1 MKIIKITIAALLILA
16 VAALSGVGRPQAAGG
31 ASDDPRQ
38 GITVTGTGHAKAVP
52 DEAEFSLGIMTK
64 GQTARAALTANS
76 AQMREL
82 IAALKAA
89 GLSAR
94 DIKTENVSV
103 GASSDGTSTPEG
115 FTARNS
121 VSVHI
126 RDLTRAG
133 AVLDAASHAGANE
146 VYGPT
151 VSRSDREQFE
161 AKALKECPYPR
172 RRSRRGRR
180 RLAGR
185 GDGDRGGQPGVPRPG
200 PGHGR
205 TNSAG
210 RKDPDRAR
218 IRRHHR
224 RRDGDIRDRMRASQA
239 AGRWACCS
247 PTRPLT

>member
-94 DIKTENVSV
+94 DIRTESVSV

-151 VSRSDREQFE
+151 LSRSDREQFE
-161 AKALKECPYPR
+161 AKALKDAVANARTRADALAEAAGVSLGVVTAIVEG
-172 RRSRRGRR
+172 SREY
-180 RLAGR
+180 
-185 GDGDRGGQPGVPRPG
+185 PG
-200 PGHGR
+200 PVLAMGER
-205 TNSAG
+205 TALDAKTPIEPGSE
-210 RKDPDRAR
+210 
-218 IRRHHR
+218 
-224 RRDGDIRDRMRASQA
+224 DITAVVTVTFA
-239 AGRWACCS
+239 IA
-247 PTRPLT
+247 

>member
-1 MKIIKITIAALLILA
+1 MKIIRITIAALLILA
-16 VAALSGVGRPQAAGG
+16 VAALSGVGRPEAAGG

-151 VSRSDREQFE
+151 LSRSDREQFE
-161 AKALKECPYPR
+161 AKALKDAVANARTRADALAEAAGVSLGVVTAIVEG
-172 RRSRRGRR
+172 SREY
-180 RLAGR
+180 
-185 GDGDRGGQPGVPRPG
+185 PG
-200 PGHGR
+200 PVLAMGER
-205 TNSAG
+205 TALDAKTPIEPGSE
-210 RKDPDRAR
+210 
-218 IRRHHR
+218 
-224 RRDGDIRDRMRASQA
+224 DITAVVTVTFA
-239 AGRWACCS
+239 IA
-247 PTRPLT
+247 